1 MVSSTY
7 LVFFSDLKSTLVLVR
22 LSPED
27 QLSEEICL
35 KFSTGVQVKHSNLEG
50 ASRKTIVMLSKD
62 FGQ

>member
-7 LVFFSDLKSTLVLVR
+7 LVFFSGLKSTLVLVR
-22 LSPED
+22 QLSED
-27 QLSEEICL
+27 QLSDEIYS
-35 KFSTGVQVKHSNLEG
+35 KFSRGVQVKHSNLEG